1 MALDYNDIIC
11 QAIDTIVS
19 KRIEG
24 LEYDKTITAT
34 IVDDSDAMNGHYI
47 VNDGS
52 INFDAYSEETGYVKD
67 DNVYVTVPRGDFTQT
82 KIIISKYTKN
92 NDTDPIAFQSPLD
105 SMYII
110 SDNLAAGG
118 VLINNSI
125 LANGRQTW
133 TNNITP
139 PGRYRLVWEKDLTK
153 DPDYVV
159 QNNAV
164 FDRLAVSAEFM
175 CTLGSTYNVVQGNY
189 GLIVELQSILNND
202 TANVGQSTRFYLDS
216 DEMFGNAY
224 TFSSF
229 ITQSKRFDIS
239 NLNTITHIN
248 IYLYQGDNFYHR
260 ARGSAENQRV
270 PTPWETDSNGVGLDI
285 DDSRNNI
292 FVNNLSV
299 YLGIDTTN
307 IDDNTFKIYSSSSST
322 YDMIEA
328 QANHEYNQKVII
340 PVWFNKDENTGRFI
354 GYSDG
359 IWDYKPDG
367 SNDTELAGL
376 NYNEDK
382 YIDLSGYY
390 NRAATL
396 PQDELVHDKNIP
408 NVLGLLQSYAD
419 GLDIQSM
426 LDTMSLYLDTKLPGC
441 IVDCVQSLRLYQT
454 GEQQLASGTC
464 REFAIGEK
472 DPNAE
477 PPRNNQSYLDF
488 IALLNTVK
496 SDENVNGSFMHQLLI
511 YLQNFG
517 TWYSS
522 QQNAITAANVNT
534 YVTNLKAIVTGSGS
548 SSFEQKYTNMK
559 NAILRFFGEYSS
571 GSNYNIYKYTPNG
584 LKAVVDGWKD
594 SVLQILADCDELRKK
609 IMYLIANTENVNSAE
624 RKLTIEWNLQQVQQ
638 HFANGNFADY
648 EEERQAFLRQ
658 WANKYCIYWYRYAGE
673 NANVDDAQLK
683 DNFMPSGWERIDNLT
698 NNGLPKGFTI
708 NEQDGNY
715 YFDARPADGRVLM
728 TVGDDKLT
736 QERIQAVLIYNHEL
750 FKSNVLTFYN
760 DRPVIDDMAAD
771 MTTGLYLQLSNEE
784 KNDYGTVTKKDTYN
798 SKETYQ
804 LYGIT
809 NRIINSSERIKRRTI
824 RARFRGLTKT
834 DEYLK
839 KNCII
844 YWYFPINSTMLEYK
858 RDELV
863 AAGFSV
869 YDPQYLRTQ
878 TDADM
883 NDFNKWVKEK
893 GLNISTQALYD
904 QAYGMYT
911 STVLG
916 LPYPPPGEPFIQHYR
931 PGYAMIWRNIES
943 MTENGVEVLN
953 AATTEFFYY
962 IKEWYVPSFT
972 NNTIYCK
979 VVKSNKYSYEAEQYF
994 TFTSYGTSGTDYS
1007 LCITPASRQC
1017 AVRDD
1022 TPLHLKVEVYDTNG
1036 QIMPEETAKIKI
1048 SWYKNFGSPA
1058 AALIYTGTAPDIYVQ
1073 KLPNTT
1079 YIYGVLQ
1086 AETTIKLSYEEDTIT
1101 SSNTTPSNDLL
1112 NANGSRKTRNVNLI
1126 AYYPIAWAADDYYI
1140 EGATTVVYD
1149 SLGSSP
1155 AYYEGYYKLFHGRDS
1170 ITYSAYADQTIKNGY
1185 LKVNSAYSEY
1195 YNVEYKSD
1203 VGANTTIT
1211 TLVKEASPKLKK
1223 MTGTTDDLNNLYQLS
1238 MPSMYLENDRYCT
1251 VQLGVRQ
1258 GSNTPVILYRQPI
1271 LVIKNRYS
1279 SPMLNNWDGELT
1291 IDKKNGTILST
1302 MMGAGIKETDNTFS
1316 GVLMGD
1322 VAQTSGATSDRG
1334 TQGLYGFHHGEQ
1346 SFGFKNDGT
1355 AFIGKAGKGRIEFDG
1370 NHGEITSSSYKN
1382 GSTGMRIDLDDGIID
1397 MRGSAVA
1404 TNANKQFD
1412 DNTQNNNEING
1423 YSNSRTY
1430 SKVNSSQ
1437 VLLQVLNPF
1446 FKIVSPSTNRTELI
1460 YIGTDAY
1467 HLQTD
1472 DYKEGTNSTKTDG
1485 TGLKFNL
1492 KTGNLDAYNFA
1503 LKASDPTTGN
1513 YLQFTSVGST
1523 SKPFFQVAY
1532 KGNQRNS
1539 QETGYVD
1546 LIKIS
1551 NTEWIMH
1558 SQNWYD
1564 KNNTS
1569 ATWKNNSGTM
1579 IDLTNGKIKSYNF
1592 NLEAYDG
1599 ASYIWM
1605 SSSGN
1610 PWFQIHYQPDDGSGT
1625 NINLIHISKNAYY
1638 LQSANWNGSSAG
1650 TKFNLANGDLTSYVG
1665 KIQYGTSILSSTVFQ
1680 KTILNNNRQDWR
1692 FTIGDNFGV
1701 TQAGYVYAN
1710 QGHFYGDIT
1719 GGSITIGNNFSVTS
1733 EGIVTAKGGSYT
1745 NISASGGTFDSIT
1758 VKGNSSFGGNISS
1771 NATISGG
1778 TLTGAA
1784 IYAGPTTNSQ
1794 YAVRIDSSGVNITG
1808 TITATSGKIGPYKID
1823 TSLTGNGVTLG
1834 DSSISIG
1841 DMTLSSAEATTP
1853 NGSGR
1858 GYITHAGTLRI
1869 ATEYLYV
1876 ESGAYFTKNI
1886 GAPNITAAG
1895 RVYTDEIDAG
1905 EANGGYGHND
1915 MTLYC
1920 RTLYN
1925 GDSGYYYVESQSM
1938 NNALALKANA
1948 DHTHTGYVTTG
1959 GTLSGGTYTLY
1970 YDTSTYAVYIGKG
1983 GTAGYTSFLPIV
1995 QVAK

>member
-189 GLIVELQSILNND
+189 GLIVELQSVLNND

-270 PTPWETDSNGVGLDI
+270 PTPWETDSNGIGLDI

-307 IDDNTFKIYSSSSST
+307 IDDNTFKIYSSSPST

-328 QANHEYNQKVII
+328 QANPEYNQKVII

-367 SNDTELAGL
+367 SSDTELAGL

-441 IVDCVQSLRLYQT
+441 IVDCIQALRLYQT

-488 IALLNTVK
+488 IALLNTVR
-496 SDENVNGSFMHQLLI
+496 SDENVNGSFMHQLLV

-534 YVTNLKAIVTGSGS
+534 YITNLKAIVAGSGN
-548 SSFEQKYTNMK
+548 SSFEQKYTYMK
-559 NAILRFFGEYSS
+559 NAILRFFGEYSPA
-571 GSNYNIYKYTPNG
+571 SNYNIYKYTPNG

-594 SVLQILADCDELRKK
+594 SVLQILADCDELREK
-609 IMYLIANTENVNSAE
+609 IMYLIANTEDVNSAE

-673 NANVDDAQLK
+673 NASVDDAQLK

-736 QERIQAVLIYNHEL
+736 QEKIQAVLIYNHEL

-953 AATTEFFYY
+953 AVTTEFFYY

-1007 LCITPASRQC
+1007 LCITPAGRQC

-1036 QIMPEETAKIKI
+1036 QIMPEETAKVNI

-1058 AALIYTGTAPDIYVQ
+1058 AALIYTGRAPDIYVQ

-1086 AETTIKLSYEEDTIT
+1086 AQTTITLSYEEDTIT
-1101 SSNTTPSNDLL
+1101 SSSSHTTPTNDLL
-1112 NANGSRKTRNVNLI
+1112 NTNGSRKTRNVNLI

-1170 ITYSAYADQTIKNGY
+1170 TTYSSYADQTIKNGY

-1203 VGANTTIT
+1203 TGANATIT

-1251 VQLGVRQ
+1251 VQLGVRR
-1258 GSNTPVILYRQPI
+1258 GTNTPVVLYKQPI

-1346 SFGFKNDGT
+1346 SFGFKNNGT

-1370 NHGEITSSSYKN
+1370 NHGEITSSSYKS

-1397 MRGSAVA
+1397 MRGSTIA

-1412 DNTQNNNEING
+1412 DNDQNNNEING

-1437 VLLQVLNPF
+1437 VLLQVISPF
-1446 FKIVSPSTNRTELI
+1446 FKIVSPSTNKTELI
-1460 YIGTDAY
+1460 HIGTDAY
-1467 HLQTD
+1467 YLQTD
-1472 DYKEGTNSTKTDG
+1472 DYKEGTNSTKTNG

-1492 KTGNLDAYNFA
+1492 QQGTLDAYNFA
-1503 LKASDPTTGN
+1503 LKAADPATGT
-1513 YLQFTSVGST
+1513 YLKLTSLGT
-1523 SKPFFQVAY
+1523 PQNPF
-1532 KGNQRNS
+1532 
-1539 QETGYVD
+1539 
-1546 LIKIS
+1546 
-1551 NTEWIMH
+1551 
-1558 SQNWYD
+1558 
-1564 KNNTS
+1564 
-1569 ATWKNNSGTM
+1569 
-1579 IDLTNGKIKSYNF
+1579 
-1592 NLEAYDG
+1592 
-1599 ASYIWM
+1599 
-1605 SSSGN
+1605 
-1610 PWFQIHYQPDDGSGT
+1610 FQIHYQNALNSPSTSID
-1625 NINLIHISKNAYY
+1625 LIHVSKTSFF
-1638 LQSANWNGSSAG
+1638 LQSPNWNDANHTGTQFYLYSADHP
-1650 TKFNLANGDLTSYVG
+1650 TWNGVLTSYTG
-1665 KIQYGTSILSSTVFQ
+1665 KIQYGDAIFSSTAFAKNTGTKDGWPASNEAV
-1680 KTILNNNRQDWR
+1680 WR
-1692 FTIGDNFGV
+1692 LFINTDFGV
-1701 TQAGYVYAN
+1701 TNDGKIYSSAGRIGGWEILADRLRRRVSIDNKAYEIGMFAPNNPTAANEAFYVGYYAN
-1710 QGHFYGDIT
+1710 SNYTGGWTNDFAAFYDGRIVARKGTFSGSVTAASISGSYISGSTIEGNTISGGTIT
-1719 GGSITIGNNFSVTS
+1719 GGSIS
-1733 EGIVTAKGGSYT
+1733 GGS
-1745 NISASGGTFDSIT
+1745 I
-1758 VKGNSSFGGNISS
+1758 
-1771 NATISGG
+1771 
-1778 TLTGAA
+1778 TGAA
-1784 IYAGPTTNSQ
+1784 IYAGPTSNSQ
-1794 YAVRIDSSGVNITG
+1794 YAVSITDSGVSITG
-1808 TITATSGKIGPYKID
+1808 TITATQGKIGPYTINSD
-1823 TSLTGNGVTLG
+1823 NLAGNNVTLS
-1834 DSSISIG
+1834 DSEIDVGGGLKLSVNGYNNTRGTISHTGFLWIRA
-1841 DMTLSSAEATTP
+1841 SSGMSLYAGPGQYVQIYALE
-1853 NGSGR
+1853 
-1858 GYITHAGTLRI
+1858 AGTIRGQD
-1869 ATEYLYV
+1869 EQ
-1876 ESGAYFTKNI
+1876 SGGAVNFVVRPILNSDASDYFMTTKD
-1886 GAPNITAAG
+1886 
-1895 RVYTDEIDAG
+1895 V
-1905 EANGGYGHND
+1905 AN
-1915 MTLYC
+1915 
-1920 RTLYN
+1920 
-1925 GDSGYYYVESQSM
+1925 YYAV
-1938 NNALALKANA
+1938 KG
-1948 DHTHTGYVTTG
+1948 HTH
-1959 GTLSGGTYTLY
+1959 SGLV
-1970 YDTSTYAVYIGKG
+1970 SSLLAVYSKAIDGNIVVSTQKPNTSSTPLG
-1983 GTAGYTSFLPIV
+1983 YLVTGTT
-1995 QVAK
+1995 